1 MAAEIDKMENKRI
14 RSKIIS
20 MILPITIEN
29 ILQMT
34 AGFFSMA
41 MLGRIDPIAIGS
53 FGISNRITQIVWALF
68 KGIATGASVF
78 VAQAYGA
85 NNNEKLK
92 KVALQTL
99 ISSIALVVILQQILF
114 WKGTYFLKI
123 FNPRDVLLENGTM
136 YLKTVSWGLP
146 FLTIILIVAGIL
158 QGMGNAKT
166 PMKIALIMNLLNVI
180 FGYTL
185 IFGHFGFKPMGL
197 KGAAIATV
205 LSQVIA
211 AILGLWVLFSRDGIL
226 ENSINKKSMK
236 FDTKEIASI
245 YKVGMPTAFESIFWQ
260 LAAIII
266 TKAVLTYG
274 EVAFAAYQLGLQAES
289 ISYMPAAGFGVA
301 ATTFI
306 GQTLGAGEKEL
317 GKKYLK
323 QLVIGTSVITAF
335 TGGVLIFFPK
345 QVMRILTDDA
355 EVIRIGIQYLVVMGL
370 VQIPQNIAGVLN
382 GALRGAGFTRVPMI
396 VAGVGLWCIRVPLS
410 LLAAYVFKMDV
421 RAIWVII
428 GIDMA
433 LRFVLSLAIYKNKD
447 IYNKEL
453 LIEEN

>member
-1 MAAEIDKMENKRI
+1 MAVEIDKMENKRI

-146 FLTIILIVAGIL
+146 FLTIILVVAGIL

-166 PMKIALIMNLLNVI
+166 PMKVALIMNLLNVI

-323 QLVIGTSVITAF
+323 QLVIGTSVITVF
-335 TGGVLIFFPK
+335 TGGVLMFFPK

>member
-1 MAAEIDKMENKRI
+1 MAVEIDRMENKRI

-41 MLGRIDPIAIGS
+41 MLGRINPIAIGS
-53 FGISNRITQIVWALF
+53 FGISNRITQIIWGLF

-136 YLKTVSWGLP
+136 YLKTASWGLP
-146 FLTIILIVAGIL
+146 FLTIILVVAGIL

-226 ENSINKKSMK
+226 ENSINKKSIK

-245 YKVGMPTAFESIFWQ
+245 YKVGMPTSFESIFWQ

-289 ISYMPAAGFGVA
+289 ISYMPAAGFAVA

-306 GQTLGAGEKEL
+306 GQTLGSGEKEL

-323 QLVIGTSVITAF
+323 QLVIGTGVITVF
-335 TGGVLIFFPK
+335 TGGALIFFPK

-433 LRFVLSLAIYKNKD
+433 LRFVLSFAIYKNKD

>member
-1 MAAEIDKMENKRI
+1 
-14 RSKIIS
+14 
-20 MILPITIEN
+20 
-29 ILQMT
+29 
-34 AGFFSMA
+34 
-41 MLGRIDPIAIGS
+41 
-53 FGISNRITQIVWALF
+53 
-68 KGIATGASVF
+68 
-78 VAQAYGA
+78 
-85 NNNEKLK
+85 
-92 KVALQTL
+92 
-99 ISSIALVVILQQILF
+99 
-114 WKGTYFLKI
+114 
-123 FNPRDVLLENGTM
+123 
-136 YLKTVSWGLP
+136 
-146 FLTIILIVAGIL
+146 
-158 QGMGNAKT
+158 
-166 PMKIALIMNLLNVI
+166 
-180 FGYTL
+180 
-185 IFGHFGFKPMGL
+185 
-197 KGAAIATV
+197 
-205 LSQVIA
+205 
-211 AILGLWVLFSRDGIL
+211 
-226 ENSINKKSMK
+226 MK

-306 GQTLGAGEKEL
+306 GQTLGSGEKEL

-323 QLVIGTSVITAF
+323 QLVIGTSVITVF
-335 TGGVLIFFPK
+335 TGGVLMFFPK

-396 VAGVGLWCIRVPLS
+396 VAGAGLWCIRVPFS

>member
-1 MAAEIDKMENKRI
+1 MAVEIDKMENKRI

-146 FLTIILIVAGIL
+146 FLTIILVVAGIL

-166 PMKIALIMNLLNVI
+166 PMKVALIMNLLNVI

-323 QLVIGTSVITAF
+323 QLVIGTSVITVF
-335 TGGVLIFFPK
+335 TGGVLMFFPK

-396 VAGVGLWCIRVPLS
+396 VAGVGLWCIRVPFS

>member
-1 MAAEIDKMENKRI
+1 MAVEIDKMENKRI

-53 FGISNRITQIVWALF
+53 FGISNRITQIVWGLF

-146 FLTIILIVAGIL
+146 FLTIILVVAGIL

-166 PMKIALIMNLLNVI
+166 PMKVALIMNLLNVI

-306 GQTLGAGEKEL
+306 GQTLGSGEKEL

-323 QLVIGTSVITAF
+323 QLVIGTSVITVF
-335 TGGVLIFFPK
+335 TGGVLMFFPK

-396 VAGVGLWCIRVPLS
+396 VAGAGLWCIRVPFS